1 MNHRF
6 SYDRFNKLNSDKEI
20 KIKDVL
26 RASRSPYLFYVAGY
40 IDRLEKE
47 IIDREDC
54 SIQAHNDLH
63 YWRDKAREAEK
74 ERDHAIA
81 GLKQAADDNG
91 GCWGCKWLDEET
103 DECTIP
109 EGRLMC
115 DIETNDMWEW
125 KGLEK

>member
-1 MNHRF
+1 MELYPEMNEKIKGILRVGEEP
-6 SYDRFNKLNSDKEI
+6 YLLYAAEYIETLEKKYADKENT
-20 KIKDVL
+20 L
-26 RASRSPYLFYVAGY
+26 
-40 IDRLEKE
+40 
-47 IIDREDC
+47 
-54 SIQAHNDLH
+54 IQAHNDLH

-74 ERDHAIA
+74 ERDLAIA

>member
-1 MNHRF
+1 MGLQPKN
-6 SYDRFNKLNSDKEI
+6 DI

-26 RASRSPYLFYVAGY
+26 RANHSPYLFYVAAY

-54 SIQAHNDLH
+54 SIQAHNDLL

-74 ERDHAIA
+74 ERDLAIA

-103 DECTIP
+103 DECTSP
-109 EGRLMC
+109 EGRLIC
-115 DIETNDMWEW
+115 SAKTNNMWEW